1 MGELTPFSL
10 VAWVDSLVAGFKEA
24 PLRTEHRLRNY
35 TGLHWLHLRVED
47 LAHFPTPCEVYADFP
62 AGISLRL

>member
-24 PLRTEHRLRNY
+24 PLRTEHRLRSY
-35 TGLHWLHLRVED
+35 TGLH
-47 LAHFPTPCEVYADFP
+47 
-62 AGISLRL
+62 